1 MCREANGRVL
11 HSYLNMMIFE
21 MPVRH
26 SGKGKVGVQYTL
38 EPKIQIRSGGVMN
51 WESLSLRYYSN
62 PGD

>member
-1 MCREANGRVL
+1 MSRGKWQGTAFILE
-11 HSYLNMMIFE
+11 HDDFE
-21 MPVRH
+21 MLVRH

-38 EPKIQIRSGGVMN
+38 EPMIQIRSGGVMN